1 MKELKYLNI
10 CTYLQELDIKIS
22 NFLHLYSNN
31 FENYLNKDDL
41 IELITSKNI
50 HLVISK
56 YDYEFF
62 KNIREL
68 NEKIKIVAILDEIN
82 HTHLLESLKL
92 KDIKLV
98 EDLNC
103 LNQFCENLKECVKA
117 IDSNKSNVLK
127 LKNDLMYD
135 SFNKTL
141 FKSKKIIPLT
151 KKEIEFLDYL
161 IQNSLRAIGYN
172 ELNEKIWDGFMTQ
185 DALRSLIKELR
196 KKTYKELIKN
206 ISGIGYRIDL

>member
-22 NFLHLYSNN
+22 NFLHLNSNN

-172 ELNEKIWDGFMTQ
+172 ELNEMIWDGFMTQ

-206 ISGIGYRIDL
+206 VSGIGYRIDL

>member
-22 NFLHLYSNN
+22 NFLHLNSNN

-117 IDSNKSNVLK
+117 IDSNKSNILK

>member
-98 EDLNC
+98 EDLNW